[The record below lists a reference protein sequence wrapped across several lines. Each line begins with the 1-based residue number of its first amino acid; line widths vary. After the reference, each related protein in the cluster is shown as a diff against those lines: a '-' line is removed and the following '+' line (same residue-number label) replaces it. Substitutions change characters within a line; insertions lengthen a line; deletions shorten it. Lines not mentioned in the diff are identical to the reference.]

1 MTRGGVNEVAQ
12 PSGIANAGR
21 MEYVARLPSPPL
33 AALVDDFYYLA
44 GIPPYPRLT
53 IPPMPSAL
61 LVVNLGD
68 PFRITHSGG
77 AEDFVDGCA
86 WGMLTSRATFEYP
99 SPTRS
104 IGVHLKP
111 WGLVPFTGVP
121 ATAMLDLPVP
131 VETVW
136 GSFAKELA
144 ERLDAA
150 GSPGA
155 MLDLMEQALL
165 SRLEPTSGMGLVR
178 HAGTAIEQA
187 AGKVS
192 IAGLNEAAGVSSTH
206 LASRFKALVGIT
218 PKRLARTYRFAEVVT
233 AIDPACEVDW
243 AEVAHRAGFYD
254 QPHFTH
260 EMQRFTGLTPT
271 GYLDLRRR
279 FAAEHG
285 GSALDVGL
293 LPPTAS

>member
-1 MTRGGVNEVAQ
+1 MK
-12 PSGIANAGR
+12 
-21 MEYVARLPSPPL
+21 YVARSPSPPL
-33 AALVDDFYYLA
+33 AALVDDLYYLA
-44 GIPPYPRLT
+44 GVPPYPRLT

-77 AEDFVDGCA
+77 AEDFADGCV
-86 WGMLTSRATFEYP
+86 WGALTARVTFEYP

-104 IGVHLKP
+104 VGVHLKP

-121 ATAMLDLPVP
+121 AAAMLDLPLSL
-131 VETVW
+131 EAVW
-136 GSFAKELA
+136 GSYGKELA
-144 ERLDAA
+144 ERLDGA
-150 GSPGA
+150 GSPEA
-155 MLDLMEQALL
+155 MIDLLEQALL
-165 SRLEPTSGMGLVR
+165 SRLEPTPGIGLVG
-178 HAGTAIEQA
+178 HTGTAIEHA
-187 AGKVS
+187 AGNVS
-192 IAGLNEAAGVSSTH
+192 IAGLNATAGVSSKH

-218 PKRLARTYRFAEVVT
+218 PKRLARTYRFAEVVRS
-233 AIDPACEVDW
+233 IDPACEVDW

-260 EMQRFTGLTPT
+260 ELQRFTGLTPT
-271 GYLDLRRR
+271 AYLDLRRR

-293 LPPTAS
+293 LPPPLN